1 MADYNSTHTGAEI
14 DAAVTIANTLAP
26 WAKTSSKPTY
36 TAQEVGA
43 LPSDTPIPDEYELPQ
58 ASATALGGVKAD
70 TATEADTQAVR
81 IGADG
86 KLYIAPGAG
95 VSVTSASIDA
105 SGHLIVGLSNDTTI
119 DAGLVKGE
127 DGISP
132 TATVTKDGSNATITI
147 TDKNGTTSAVISD
160 GSGSSGGSGQDG
172 YSPIASVT
180 KSGKVATITITDKT
194 GTTTATVSDGN
205 DGEPG
210 AKGDTGATGAAGQ
223 DGATFTPAVD
233 EDGNLSWTNDGGLSN
248 PATVNIKGPAG
259 AAAVTSDSGWQLL
272 TLESEINVH
281 ESTFAITPQYR
292 KIGNHVFVKGHI
304 NCAVPSGG
312 RLIAVLPEG
321 FRPPSG
327 THYDIAECAGSRV
340 ARIYADS
347 AGNLKCEWVYTIG
360 GSAYTSALWIQI
372 DIDYLVD

>member
-14 DAAVTIANTLAP
+14 DAAVTIANNLAQ
-26 WAKTSSKPTY
+26 WAKASSKPTY

-43 LPSDTPIPDEYELPQ
+43 LSSDTLIPDEYELPQ
-58 ASATALGGVKAD
+58 ASATALGGVMAD
-70 TATEADTQAVR
+70 TATEADTQEVH
-81 IGADG
+81 IGEDG

-95 VSVTSASIDA
+95 VSVTSASINT

-194 GTTTATVSDGN
+194 GTTTATISDGN

-210 AKGDTGATGAAGQ
+210 EKGDPGADGEAGAN
-223 DGATFTPAVD
+223 GATFTPSVD
-233 EDGNLSWTNDGGLSN
+233 SDGNLSWSNDGGLSN

-259 AAAVTSDSGWQLL
+259 AAAVTSDTGWQTL
-272 TLESEINVH
+272 TLEDGVSVH
-281 ESTFAITPQYR
+281 DGSFAVVPQYR
-292 KIGNHVFVKGHI
+292 KINNHVYIKGHI
-304 NCAVPSGG
+304 YTPVPTSGV
-312 RLIAVLPEG
+312 LIATLPEG
-321 FRPPSG
+321 FRPASG
-327 THYDIAECAGSRV
+327 THYDIAECAGN
-340 ARIYADS
+340 RIGRLYVNWE
-347 AGNLKCEWVYTIG
+347 GIMKCEWIYTIG